1 MKAIDTN
8 VLVRFLVKDDVKQA
22 RRARKLIESDT
33 IFIPKTVLLETEWVL
48 RYTYEFDRAAV
59 NQALEKVC
67 GLPQVVV
74 EDAPAVTQALSWH
87 ADGFDFADALHLASS
102 HRAQVFCSFDQSLVK
117 KTGQAGTVPI
127 EAP

>member
-8 VLVRFLVKDDVKQA
+8 LLVRFLVKDDIKQA
-22 RRARKLIESDT
+22 SRARKLIESNT

-67 GLPQVVV
+67 GLSQVTV
-74 EDAPAVTQALSWH
+74 ENASSVTQALFWH

-102 HRAQVFCSFDQSLVK
+102 QNAQSFFSFDRSLRQK
-117 KTGQAGTVPI
+117 AKQAHTIPVERP
-127 EAP
+127 